1 MRGTH
6 TALLCGELGLVLPP
20 KHVAVGAADGTWAA
34 KCLTLEM
41 AFYSDISLPWKE
53 SGAAVSATVIPKVA
67 LVGGT
72 RQAVGSRPLD
82 AALTL
87 CPCALLAGT
96 ISTNIEK
103 KESKTYF
110 TCTLNSSAV
119 DILGHRWMRGGKVLQ
134 EDTLPDL
141 QMQYS

>member
-67 LVGGT
+67 LVGARG
-72 RQAVGSRPLD
+72 RLWGQDPW
-82 AALTL
+82 TL
-87 CPCALLAGT
+87 C
-96 ISTNIEK
+96 
-103 KESKTYF
+103 
-110 TCTLNSSAV
+110 
-119 DILGHRWMRGGKVLQ
+119 
-134 EDTLPDL
+134 
-141 QMQYS
+141 